1 MDENYNGMI
10 EETSDKHIYDSEIPS
25 ESIPV
30 SDVELQNE
38 TAESEEDM
46 PGQVFFKSVR
56 AKAVKIL
63 SRFERSDSYLDK
75 LMEHELEDSDLS
87 FLDKS
92 LLTELVNGVIR
103 WRGKLDWVLT
113 GFYFGDYQKN
123 LNIVKNAMRVALYQ
137 IQFLDKIP
145 LYASVNEAVELVKRL
160 QGEKTAGM
168 VNGVLRNIARNLE
181 GVRYPVKE
189 EDVVYYY
196 SVIYSHPRWM
206 VKRWLDRFGESETE
220 KLLQRNNL
228 RPHVPV
234 RVNLMNYSP
243 RDFLFYLRENNI
255 YHYHSQFSDNSF
267 NIKVPGRSIF
277 SLELFQEGKLTVQ
290 DTSATLA
297 TKLAAPMSGQT
308 ILDLCAAPGGKS
320 FYLAELMNDKGRVIA
335 IDKYPSKLNFIK
347 SGAERLGLKCI
358 ETIAGDS
365 EEISLE
371 VQPDIVFAD
380 VPCSGL
386 GTLSKKPDIKWKRER
401 EDITQL
407 AEIQQRILENA
418 SKYIKP
424 GGVIVY
430 STCTIEPEENED
442 IIMVFLKNHSDF
454 ELDPAEKYL
463 PASVCEDGFMKTL
476 PHIHKIDGAFAARLV
491 RRKD

>member
-1 MDENYNGMI
+1 MDEIKNELSSKSEG
-10 EETSDKHIYDSEIPS
+10 KPIYDRELPS
-25 ESIPV
+25 ESLPV
-30 SDVELQNE
+30 TISQPQ
-38 TAESEEDM
+38 ADM
-46 PGQVFFKSVR
+46 PEPEEELAGQVFFKSVR

-181 GVRYPVKE
+181 VVRYPLKE
-189 EDVVYYY
+189 DDVVYYY

-206 VKRWLDRFGESETE
+206 VKRWLDRFGESDTE

-228 RPHVPV
+228 RPHIPI
-234 RVNLMNYSP
+234 RINMLKYSP

-277 SLELFQEGKLTVQ
+277 SMEQFREGKITVQ

-297 TKLAAPMSGQT
+297 TKLAAPLPGQT
-308 ILDLCAAPGGKS
+308 VLDLCAAPGGKS
-320 FYLAELMNDKGRVIA
+320 FYLAELMNDEGRVIA
-335 IDKYPSKLNFIK
+335 IDKYPSKLN
-347 SGAERLGLKCI
+347 
-358 ETIAGDS
+358 
-365 EEISLE
+365 
-371 VQPDIVFAD
+371 
-380 VPCSGL
+380 
-386 GTLSKKPDIKWKRER
+386 
-401 EDITQL
+401 
-407 AEIQQRILENA
+407 
-418 SKYIKP
+418 
-424 GGVIVY
+424 
-430 STCTIEPEENED
+430 
-442 IIMVFLKNHSDF
+442 
-454 ELDPAEKYL
+454 
-463 PASVCEDGFMKTL
+463 
-476 PHIHKIDGAFAARLV
+476 
-491 RRKD
+491 

>member
-1 MDENYNGMI
+1 MDENSYEADGKAAG
-10 EETSDKHIYDSEIPS
+10 KHIYDSEMPS
-25 ESIPV
+25 ESLPV
-30 SDVELQNE
+30 PI
-38 TAESEEDM
+38 AESHGDISEPEEEM
-46 PGQVFFKSVR
+46 GGQVFFNSVR

-75 LMEHELEDSDLS
+75 LMEHELEDSELS

-189 EDVVYYY
+189 EDIVYYY

-234 RVNLMNYSP
+234 RINMLKYSP

-255 YHYHSQFSDNSF
+255 YHYHSQFSENSF
-267 NIKVPGRSIF
+267 NIKVPGRSVF
-277 SLELFQEGKLTVQ
+277 SMELFQEGKITVQ

-297 TKLAAPMSGQT
+297 TRLAAPVAGHT
-308 ILDLCAAPGGKS
+308 VLDLCAAPGGKS
-320 FYLAELMNDKGRVIA
+320 FYLAELMNDSGRVIA
-335 IDKYPSKLNFIK
+335 IDKYPSKLNFINK
-347 SGAERLGLKCI
+347 GAERLGLKSI

-407 AEIQQRILENA
+407 AEIQTKILENA
-418 SKYIKP
+418 SNYIKP
-424 GGVIVY
+424 GGVIIY
-430 STCTIEPEENED
+430 STCTIETEENED
-442 IIMVFLKNHSDF
+442 IINEFLKRHPEF

-463 PASVCEDGFMKTL
+463 PEAVCEDGYMKTL

-491 RRKD
+491 RKKG